1 MKSLEKTLQLLRD
14 RAEESVKKKD
24 PRRRKSLKV
33 VSWRN
38 MLRSWHM
45 DTVMDSL
52 GKQAIK
58 RRSGFD
64 ASHTDL
70 GWHCMI
76 MDLHQEVSNRTASG
90 LEQTGA
96 RIKPD
101 C

>member
-14 RAEESVKKKD
+14 RAENTVKKKD
-24 PRRRKSLKV
+24 PRRRKVLKD

-38 MLRSWHM
+38 MLRNWHM
-45 DTVMDSL
+45 DTVVDTL
-52 GKQAIK
+52 GRQANQ

-64 ASHTDL
+64 ASRSDL

-76 MDLHQEVSNRTASG
+76 IDLQQEATNRFASG
-90 LEQTGA
+90 REQASA